1 MQRLP
6 FHAQL
11 TLLLSQHHDM
21 SSRST
26 HSATSSAVLAP
37 AMMSGNTEGSSSP
50 GSAALPLPRRSHS
63 SMRACTTRHVADV
76 SGAQTSQDDRQK
88 LKAP

>member
-1 MQRLP
+1 
-6 FHAQL
+6 
-11 TLLLSQHHDM
+11 M
-21 SSRST
+21 SNRST

-63 SMRACTTRHVADV
+63 SMRACA
-76 SGAQTSQDDRQK
+76 AQQVDH
-88 LKAP
+88 